1 MRAPTTPAASPGTGT
16 AHSIGIAERDNQP
29 TFRVL
34 AETFLV
40 GRAVGVGTPAAQ
52 TATRGPE
59 RHRERQAGQQNE
71 SNRRP
76 DGTPHNRH
84 ARAIPLR
91 GRGVLLGHTSEQI
104 VGHRNYQL
112 GDRLRW
118 QSEYDELVNRIRRL
132 PGFARFLLP
141 AEPAG
146 PRSAAD
152 GGRGRARRPPTRRR
166 GHYQRRW

>member
-1 MRAPTTPAASPGTGT
+1 
-16 AHSIGIAERDNQP
+16 
-29 TFRVL
+29 
-34 AETFLV
+34 
-40 GRAVGVGTPAAQ
+40 
-52 TATRGPE
+52 
-59 RHRERQAGQQNE
+59 
-71 SNRRP
+71 
-76 DGTPHNRH
+76 
-84 ARAIPLR
+84 LR

-152 GGRGRARRPPTRRR
+152 GGVVVLVDRRR
-166 GHYQRRW
+166 DDAVIINADGDPVVVPLPDLSWRVAGGTARHERATNHRGGQPMRERPAEHLDRGWPGIGRKGSKQAGR